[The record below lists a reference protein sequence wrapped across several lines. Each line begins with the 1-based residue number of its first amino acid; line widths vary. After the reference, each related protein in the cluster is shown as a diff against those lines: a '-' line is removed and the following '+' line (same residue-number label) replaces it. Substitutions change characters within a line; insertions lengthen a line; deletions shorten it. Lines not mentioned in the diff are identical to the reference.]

1 MIVTLEKVQDGF
13 CINTK
18 ELKASHH
25 DERPSNVYKLSKLNC
40 FCIFHNIDIEQV
52 KEDYVQKE
60 TNGLEEYRCF
70 AENDFITF
78 LKGMMFAF
86 EKTNNSIFSIYDMSL
101 LSKDT
106 ETVENVI
113 HNKLKWKVEVKM
125 KDASNPCLDKN
136 GCLILKPIKDVCR

>member
-1 MIVTLEKVQDGF
+1 M
-13 CINTK
+13 
-18 ELKASHH
+18 
-25 DERPSNVYKLSKLNC
+25 
-40 FCIFHNIDIEQV
+40 

-106 ETVENVI
+106 ETVEDVI

-125 KDASNPCLDKN
+125 KDTSNPFLDKS
-136 GCLILKPIKDVCR
+136 GCLILKPIKDVYR